1 MNRPHFI
8 VNARPSGRRAASK
21 MAVLRARVNQAF
33 PEGRWRLTSRAGEA
47 AAMARGAAEDGA
59 DIVVAV
65 GGDGTIHEVVNGLM
79 SAPGARPAL
88 GIVPAGSGSD
98 FARTLGLPH
107 DPVAALGVL
116 RHGGTRRIDVG
127 EIECAPL
134 VASEGSRPVIRYFVN
149 MAGCGASGR
158 VVERFARWR
167 LAGAAGYGVAA
178 ALTALDYRWP
188 TVEVAFDKSPARHVR
203 LNLLFVCNG
212 EYCGGG
218 MRVAEGA
225 SPDDGELLVVEA
237 GGVGRLRAVLQWPE
251 LYFGGL
257 HRVRGVRVNRARE
270 VVVTGPGDVLVDADG
285 ELLGRL
291 PVAYRIVPDALDV
304 CVPTSWI
311 AGCASRSQAGASG

>member
-1 MNRPHFI
+1 M
-8 VNARPSGRRAASK
+8 SE
-21 MAVLRARVNQAF
+21 LRAHVHQAF
-33 PEGRWRLTSRAGEA
+33 PDARWSETARPGDATALAGTA
-47 AAMARGAAEDGA
+47 AAAGAGV
-59 DIVVAV
+59 VVAV

-79 SAPGARPAL
+79 GVQEGRPAL

-107 DPVAALGVL
+107 DPLAALVVL
-116 RHGGTRRIDVG
+116 RQGSTRRIDVG
-127 EIECAPL
+127 AIVCAPL
-134 VASEGSRPVIRYFVN
+134 DGHAGGGAARRHFIN

-188 TVEVAFDKSPARHVR
+188 SVEIAFDKTPARRVR

-218 MRVAEGA
+218 MRVGEGA
-225 SPDDGELLVVEA
+225 RPDDGELLVVEA

-257 HRVRGVRVNRARE
+257 HRVRGVSVNRARE
-270 VVVTGPGDVLVDADG
+270 VVVTGPGSVLVDADG
-285 ELLGRL
+285 ELVGRL
-291 PVAYRIVPDALDV
+291 PATYRIVPNALDV
-304 CVPTSWI
+304 CVPSAFGENAAPRPPGGT
-311 AGCASRSQAGASG
+311 GG